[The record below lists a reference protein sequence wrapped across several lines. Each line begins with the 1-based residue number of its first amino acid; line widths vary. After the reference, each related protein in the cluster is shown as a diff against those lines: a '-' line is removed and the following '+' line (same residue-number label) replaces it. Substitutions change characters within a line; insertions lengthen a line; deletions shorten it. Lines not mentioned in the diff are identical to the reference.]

1 MATHQKTLNSLITV
15 LNQRKDVLQ
24 GMSYFFRGCAKDHY
38 SHYIAIFSQLSQG
51 VESRFKTFAWG
62 MVMYNLRLR
71 AKHNPET
78 VTVLRFL

>member
-24 GMSYFFRGCAKDHY
+24 GMSYFFGDAKDHY
-38 SHYIAIFSQLSQG
+38 SHCIAIFSQLSQG

-62 MVMYNLRLR
+62 MVSYNPRLR

-78 VTVLRFL
+78 VAVLRFL